1 MAYEAYLDKEKKIVL
16 KPKMQQSIILIKHFY
31 CKTLGCKHV

>member
-16 KPKMQQSIILIKHFY
+16 KAKDVAINHINK
-31 CKTLGCKHV
+31 K